1 MFEQYTEEYFVD
13 QAKALGE
20 ELGVDTRQGSVYMDA
35 AAGHCIRAAKFMN
48 DLSMVFE
55 LLAVDTCTGEILE
68 EKAGQDGIVRHPS
81 TQSYWNVEFEGTV
94 PDSGTRF
101 FCQSYYFK
109 LVRVDG
115 NLLLESEVYG
125 TETNSLIPG
134 DTVIPVYNI
143 DGLISCTLGE
153 LYSPGAEAE
162 SDDSLRQRWKEKKAG
177 PAENGN
183 KAQYKVW
190 CESITGVG
198 RAHIIPL
205 FGGENTVRAVLYAT
219 NGEIPAESILEAV
232 QDYIDPIVDGYEV
245 EVDGVSYVFGDGLG
259 EGVANIGAH
268 FLASAPDE
276 IGLSIS
282 FDADLKS
289 GYTVTQAQTE
299 VMTKVKEY
307 VRNLVLNGEEEIT
320 IRLSNIGSII
330 SSAESIVDY
339 TPSTL
344 MINGNT
350 ENVLVGVMQV
360 PIVEEVVINE

>member
-1 MFEQYTEEYFVD
+1 MFEEYTEKYFKD
-13 QAKALGE
+13 QAKAMGE
-20 ELGVDTRQGSVYMDA
+20 ELRVDTREGSLYMDA

-55 LLAVDTCTGEILE
+55 MLAVDTCTGEILD
-68 EKAGQDGIVRHPS
+68 EKARQDGIVRHPS
-81 TQSYWNVEFEGTV
+81 TPSYWNVEFEGTI

-101 FCQSYYFK
+101 FCQDYYFK
-109 LVRVDG
+109 LVQVDG
-115 NLLLESEVYG
+115 NLLLESEIYG
-125 TETNSLIPG
+125 TETNSLISG
-134 DTVIPVYNI
+134 ETVIPVYNI
-143 DGLISCTLGE
+143 DGLTSCTLGE
-153 LYSPGAEAE
+153 LYSPGANAE
-162 SDDSLRQRWKEKKAG
+162 EDVSLRQRWKEKKAG

-232 QDYIDPIVDGYEV
+232 QDYIDPIVGGYEV
-245 EVDGVSYVFGDGLG
+245 EVDGISYVFGDGLG

-307 VRNLVLNGEEEIT
+307 VRNLVLNGDEEIT

-330 SSAESIVDY
+330 SSADSIVDY